1 MTRFQKSGAAGFT
14 LLEVLVVMSLLS
26 LVMLGM
32 GSALRTTAQ
41 TGERVDHRLLQADEL
56 RTATSFIYSTL
67 GRISVQKFNTPVAVG
82 QSPYFFVGQPDAMA
96 WIGIMPARYGAGG
109 RYYFKLSL
117 GELDG
122 KRGLVIHFLPWTDAS
137 PLPDWTQ
144 AEGRVLVPG
153 ATAFSLQYL
162 DTTTDA
168 PEWSPVWTSPE
179 GPPDR
184 VQLSLQGP
192 EGPWPSLVVPLR
204 PTPASATGAGSGGAV
219 FGGSAP

>member
-1 MTRFQKSGAAGFT
+1 MTRFQKSGASGFT

-56 RTATSFIYSTL
+56 RTATSFINSTL
-67 GRISVQKFNTPVAVG
+67 GRISVQKFSAPVAVG
-82 QSPYFFVGQPDAMA
+82 ESPYFFVGQPDAMA

-109 RYYFKLSL
+109 RYYFRLSL

-122 KRGLVIHFLPWTDAS
+122 KRGLVIHFLPWTDAT
-137 PLPDWTQ
+137 PFPDWSQ

-162 DTTTDA
+162 DTGVDA
-168 PEWSPVWTSPE
+168 PQWSPAWTSPE

-184 VQLSLQGP
+184 VMLALQGP

-204 PTPASATGAGSGGAV
+204 PTPASATGVGSGGAV
-219 FGGSAP
+219 FGGSAL

>member
-67 GRISVQKFNTPVAVG
+67 GRISVQKFNAPVAVG
-82 QSPYFFVGQPDAMA
+82 QSPYFFVGQLDAMA

-204 PTPASATGAGSGGAV
+204 PTPASVTGAGSGGAV

>member
-1 MTRFQKSGAAGFT
+1 MTRSRKPGVAGFT

-67 GRISVQKFNTPVAVG
+67 GRISVQKISTPVANGGV
-82 QSPYFFVGQPDAMA
+82 PYFFVGQPDTLA

-117 GELDG
+117 GDLGGEQ
-122 KRGLVIHFLPWTDAS
+122 GLVIHFLPWTDAT

-153 ATAFSLQYL
+153 ATALALQYIN
-162 DTTTDA
+162 TTMDD
-168 PEWSPVWTSPE
+168 PQWTSTWSSSE

-184 VQLSLQGP
+184 VMLALQGP

-204 PTPASATGAGSGGAV
+204 PTPASTTGAGSGGAV
-219 FGGSAP
+219 FGGSS

>member
-1 MTRFQKSGAAGFT
+1 MTRFQKSGVAGFT

-67 GRISVQKFNTPVAVG
+67 GRISVQKVNAPMSVG
-82 QSPYFFVGQPDAMA
+82 ESPYFFVGQPDALV

-122 KRGLVIHFLPWTDAS
+122 KRGLIIHFLPWTGAS
-137 PLPDWTQ
+137 ALPDWTQ

-153 ATAFSLQYL
+153 ATALALQYL
-162 DTTTDA
+162 DTSMDA
-168 PEWSPVWTSPE
+168 PQWTPAWSSPE

-184 VQLSLQGP
+184 VMLALQGS

-204 PTPASATGAGSGGAV
+204 PTPASASGAGSGGAV

>member
-67 GRISVQKFNTPVAVG
+67 GRISVQKFNAPVAVG
-82 QSPYFFVGQPDAMA
+82 QSPYFFVGQLDAMA

-122 KRGLVIHFLPWTDAS
+122 KRGLVIHFLPWTDAT
-137 PLPDWTQ
+137 PFPDWSQ

-153 ATAFSLQYL
+153 ATSFSLQYL
-162 DTTTDA
+162 DTSMDA
-168 PEWSPVWTSPE
+168 PQWSPAWTSPE

-184 VQLSLQGP
+184 VMLALQGP

-204 PTPASATGAGSGGAV
+204 PTPASVTGAGSGGAV

>member
-1 MTRFQKSGAAGFT
+1 MIRFQKSGAAGFT

-67 GRISVQKFNTPVAVG
+67 GRISVQKINAPVAVG
-82 QSPYFFVGQPDAMA
+82 VAPYFFVGQPDTLS

-109 RYYFKLSL
+109 RYYFKLAL
-117 GELDG
+117 GELG
-122 KRGLVIHFLPWTDAS
+122 GERGLVIHFLPWTDAT

-153 ATAFSLQYL
+153 GTALALQYL
-162 DTTTDA
+162 DTTVDA
-168 PEWSPVWTSPE
+168 PQWTPAWSSPE

-184 VQLSLQGP
+184 VMLALQGP
-192 EGPWPSLVVPLR
+192 EGPWPSLIVPLR
-204 PTPASATGAGSGGAV
+204 ATPASTSGAGSGGAV
-219 FGGSAP
+219 FGGSS

>member
-1 MTRFQKSGAAGFT
+1 MTCFQKSGVAGFT
-14 LLEVLVVMSLLS
+14 LLELLVVMSLLS

-41 TGERVDHRLLQADEL
+41 TGERVDHRLLLADEL
-56 RTATSFIYSTL
+56 RTATSFINSTL
-67 GRISVQKFNTPVAVG
+67 GRISVQKVNALVSAG
-82 QSPYFFVGQPDAMA
+82 ESSYFFVGQPDTIA

-122 KRGLVIHFLPWTDAS
+122 KRGLIIHFVPWSGAS
-137 PLPDWTQ
+137 SLPDWTQ

-153 ATAFSLQYL
+153 AVDFSVQYL
-162 DTTTDA
+162 DTSMDTPQWASAWASLD
-168 PEWSPVWTSPE
+168 

-184 VQLSLQGP
+184 VMLALQGS
-192 EGPWPSLVVPLR
+192 EGWWPRLVVPLR
-204 PTPASATGAGSGGAV
+204 PTPASATGSGGAV
-219 FGGSAP
+219 FGGRTP

>member
-32 GSALRTTAQ
+32 GSALRTTEQ

-122 KRGLVIHFLPWTDAS
+122 KRGLVIHFLSWTDAS